1 MKAVSGRG
9 AGCRFFVIEAPKKVT
24 KEDMKIYGID
34 IDAFVFFCLLC
45 IIFNLLIVEKKRKID
60 LSITLKKDPD
70 VL

>member
-1 MKAVSGRG
+1 
-9 AGCRFFVIEAPKKVT
+9 
-24 KEDMKIYGID
+24 MKIYGID

-45 IIFNLLIVEKKRKID
+45 IIFTLLIVEKKRKID